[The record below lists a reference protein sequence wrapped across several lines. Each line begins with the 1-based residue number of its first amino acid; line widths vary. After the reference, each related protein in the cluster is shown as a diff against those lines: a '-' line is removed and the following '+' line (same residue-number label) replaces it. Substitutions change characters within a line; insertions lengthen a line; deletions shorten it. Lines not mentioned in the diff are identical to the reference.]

1 MKAEDLV
8 DLILSRKEKVAKNDG
23 EEIGAFALIVGPDN
37 AVIDFINIGIVDKLT
52 FAKYLRD
59 QIAARIENVPDG
71 NNPFVGV
78 QAQRR

>member
-8 DLILSRKEKVAKNDG
+8 KTIEARAAKVAKNDG

-71 NNPFVGV
+71 NNPFVTVGG
-78 QAQRR
+78 RR